1 MNKDGISRKLDFVFG
16 LSPSAHQKSLPQ
28 EAIDETTAP
37 EATIPLD
44 AILPRAIH
52 RNFFS
57 PFLKADAAR
66 AADLASELGQLADR
80 NIRDVALEKV
90 VERAAEVA
98 EDDPLLAQHAIGL
111 FSTHHPLGPELTLPS
126 LLRRTA
132 ETAALRAPVTD
143 ITLGSSST
151 GEEARLDWFR
161 EDPLANEHHEHW
173 HLVYPNRV
181 EAAEIKE
188 RHGELFYYMHQQML
202 ARYDTER
209 VAAGLPTV
217 VALSDLKGSLGE
229 GYDPGRLTVNGI
241 AYNPRPANASMKDLD
256 ESNTVD
262 DLARYDSN
270 LQSAARNQA
279 LGNAPDVTQL
289 SGHAGSDLLGHEAE
303 STNRAA
309 HDALYSNHHGMGHG
323 LIGAANL
330 SETAAPV
337 MFFPATAIRDPV
349 FWRWHRHVD
358 DIHFGYQDALEPH
371 EFDDP
376 KTVLLESIGIKRSDD
391 GSVVDELTTE
401 MRSGRYTLSDRQ
413 VYHYEFLMHEP
424 FSISARL
431 KNTSGAPAPVTL
443 RTFLIPS
450 DLFDVDADPTTAKGR
465 QMRRFVIELDK
476 VKIDVPAG
484 DMTLERKDVDSSVIR
499 RPAVTDPSEVED
511 QLGQSGT
518 AECTCGW
525 PYGLLVPRG
534 SATGMLFTLFAMITD
549 NLTDRVGSPKKC
561 GSMSFCGVGDKYPDA
576 RPMGYP
582 FDRPLKQPLSQI
594 VAQNANMAISNLTIR
609 FSVPSS

>member
-1 MNKDGISRKLDFVFG
+1 MNKDGITRKLDLVFG
-16 LSPSAHQKSLPQ
+16 LSPSAHKKSRSQ
-28 EAIDETTAP
+28 EVINEAIAP
-37 EATIPLD
+37 EAPTSLD
-44 AILPRAIH
+44 AELPRTIR

-66 AADLASELGQLADR
+66 AASLAAELGQLADR
-80 NIRDVALEKV
+80 SAPDMALEKV
-90 VERAAEVA
+90 VERATEVA
-98 EDDPLLAQHAIGL
+98 EDDQLLAQHAIGL
-111 FSTHHPLGPELTLPS
+111 FSTHHPRGPELTLPS

-132 ETAALRAPVTD
+132 ETAALHAPTSD

-151 GEEARLDWFR
+151 GDEARLDWFR

-181 EAAEIKE
+181 EASQIKE

-202 ARYDTER
+202 ARYDTEC
-209 VAAGLPTV
+209 VAAGLPPV
-217 VALSDLKGSLGE
+217 IALSDLKGSLGE

-241 AYNPRPANASMKDLD
+241 EYNPRPADASMKDLD
-256 ESNTVD
+256 HSNTVN
-262 DLARYDSN
+262 DLAKYDGN
-270 LQSAARNQA
+270 LKTAAQNRA
-279 LGNAPDVTQL
+279 LGDSPELTPL
-289 SGHAGSDLLGHEAE
+289 TGHAGSDLLGHEAE
-303 STNRAA
+303 STNRAI
-309 HDALYSNHHGMGHG
+309 HDDLYSNHHGMGHG

-358 DIHFGYQDALEPH
+358 DIHFGYQDALDPH
-371 EFDDP
+371 EFDEP
-376 KTVLLESIGIKRSDD
+376 MTVQLESIGLKRSEDR
-391 GSVVDELTTE
+391 SVVDELTTE

-431 KNTSGAPAPVTL
+431 KNTAGAPAAVTL
-443 RTFLIPS
+443 RTFLLPS
-450 DLFDVDADPTTAKGR
+450 DLFDIDADPTTDQGR
-465 QMRRFVIELDK
+465 QMRRFAIELDK
-476 VKIDVPAG
+476 VKFDVPAG
-484 DMTLERKDVDSSVIR
+484 DMVFERKDVDSSVIR
-499 RPAVTDPSEVED
+499 RPAVTDPVEVED
-511 QLGQSGT
+511 LLGTAAT

-525 PYGLLVPRG
+525 PYGLLLPKG
-534 SATGMLFTLFAMITD
+534 SAAGKSFTLFAMITD
-549 NLTDRVGSPKKC
+549 NLADRVGSPKKC

-582 FDRPLKQPLSQI
+582 FDRRFEQPLAEI
-594 VAQNANMAISNLTIR
+594 VARTPTMAVSNLTIR
-609 FSVPSS
+609 YEEPLA